1 VSGLSTHPGGPIL
14 GRWEKPFEMLLGSAT
29 ALILACIMLLTCLD
43 VAGRYL
49 LTMPVPGAL
58 EVTELM
64 MGALIFASLP
74 LVTLR
79 DEQVTIDLF
88 TPLIPKAV
96 KRPLQIVIQIVGSL
110 CLGVIA
116 WRLWIK
122 AGQVMEYGD
131 TTAVLR
137 ISIWPLVYFM
147 SVLSAVTALILL
159 IMIRHKEA
167 TGKTAGGAGEV

>member
-1 VSGLSTHPGGPIL
+1 MSTNPVGPIL
-14 GRWEKPFEMLLGSAT
+14 GRWEKPFEMLLGSAA

-58 EVTELM
+58 EVTEIM

-79 DEQVTIDLF
+79 NEQVTIDIF
-88 TPLIPKAV
+88 TPFIPKVV
-96 KRPLQIVIQIVGSL
+96 KRPLQVFIQIVGSI

-122 AGQVMEYGD
+122 GGQVMDYGD

-159 IMIRHKEA
+159 IMIRQKH
-167 TGKTAGGAGEV
+167 TAGGAGEV